1 MIWGKVLCGFFGFLL
16 FRWPGIFLGVL
27 IGHWFDRALQQS
39 MRPGGGV
46 PQELFINTLFAVL
59 GHLAKSKGRV
69 TEQDID
75 YVSALM
81 AHLKLSGDART
92 HAQQA
97 FRDGKN
103 SDFPLVNKVATFRR
117 QVAWRRDLL
126 QFFVEQVLILA
137 LHDGKLEQAE
147 YDVLLRITQALGF
160 RREQL
165 DVWLQMAQASQRFR
179 SGQSSGGYSGA
190 GAGASRASQLEDAYA
205 VLGVSRNAS
214 FAEVKK
220 AYRKLMAKHHPD
232 KLAAQGLPPEMRESA
247 QQKAQ
252 EIQAAY
258 ELIKTQQGSGS

>member
-1 MIWGKVLCGFFGFLL
+1 MVWGKVLGGFFGFLL
-16 FRWPGIFLGVL
+16 LRWPGIFLGVL
-27 IGHWFDRALQQS
+27 IGHWFDRALEQN
-39 MRPGGGV
+39 MRQGGG
-46 PQELFINTLFAVL
+46 PATQQLFIETLFAVL

-69 TEQDID
+69 TEQDIG

-81 AHLKLSGDART
+81 QHLKLSDDAKER
-92 HAQQA
+92 AQEA
-97 FRDGKN
+97 FREGKN
-103 SDFPLVNKVATFRR
+103 ADYPLVTKVSAFRR

-126 QFFVEQVLILA
+126 QFFVEQILVLA

-165 DVWLQMAQASQRFR
+165 DLWLQMAQAGQRFR
-179 SGQSSGGYSGA
+179 GGQGGGYQGGTSGVSA
-190 GAGASRASQLEDAYA
+190 AQRLDDAYA
-205 VLGVSRNAS
+205 VLGVSRQAS

-258 ELIKTQQGSGS
+258 ELIKSQQGNGS

>member
-1 MIWGKVLCGFFGFLL
+1 MIWGKVLGGFFGYLL
-16 FRWPGIFLGVL
+16 LRLPGVFLGVL
-27 IGHWFDRALQQS
+27 IGHWFDKALAQS
-39 MRPGGGV
+39 MQSGGV
-46 PQELFINTLFAVL
+46 LNQQLFTDTLFAVL

-69 TEQDID
+69 TEQDIN

-81 AHLKLSGDART
+81 QHLRLDESARER
-92 HAQQA
+92 AQVA
-97 FRDGKN
+97 FREGKEA
-103 SDFPLVNKVATFRR
+103 DYPLVAKVSAFRR
-117 QVAWRRDLL
+117 QVAWRRDIL
-126 QFFVEQVLILA
+126 QFFVEQVLVLA

-165 DVWLQMAQASQRFR
+165 DIWLQMAQAGQRFR
-179 SGQSSGGYSGA
+179 GA
-190 GAGASRASQLEDAYA
+190 GSRAGQQANAANHLDDAYA
-205 VLGVSRNAS
+205 VLGVSRQAS
-214 FAEVKK
+214 AAEVKK

-258 ELIKTQQGSGS
+258 ELIKSQQDNGS